1 MRKKEERRSHLI
13 DTQAVETNP
22 PGKVKILALAT
33 IKRYNVLAW
42 RGREA
47 MTVYKD
53 HINFDVR
60 VSTKYTGRVI
70 RTLLQL
76 SLFRVLKLLSGYLTS
91 NWERNEA
98 SFLPNWT
105 IIGRRRKRWK
115 FIPSCMCTAC

>member
-1 MRKKEERRSHLI
+1 MHIQIEIKRGKAREVKKKEERRSHLI
-13 DTQAVETNP
+13 DTQAAETNP
-22 PGKVKILALAT
+22 PGKVKILALST

-60 VSTKYTGRVI
+60 VSTKYTGRVN

-76 SLFRVLKLLSGYLTS
+76 SLFLGFKT
-91 NWERNEA
+91 
-98 SFLPNWT
+98 P
-105 IIGRRRKRWK
+105 
-115 FIPSCMCTAC
+115 